1 MRETRGGGKR
11 RESQL
16 GKEQNRQREGKERE
30 KKVRLVRFEPGIQQ
44 SHSLKVI
51 HRPSARGV
59 WCAWPC
65 GRFVKFAAS
74 AFLGFLHPNPG
85 LDWTGLDLVS
95 SSTVQVGDTRLRRCD
110 DATML

>member
-1 MRETRGGGKR
+1 MRETRGVGKR
-11 RESQL
+11 GEGQL
-16 GKEQNRQREGKERE
+16 GKEKKRQRGK

-51 HRPSARGV
+51 HRPSARCV

-74 AFLGFLHPNPG
+74 AFLGFLRPNPG
-85 LDWTGLDLVS
+85 LDWTGLGIV
-95 SSTVQVGDTRLRRCD
+95 
-110 DATML
+110 